1 MFYTEEAKKRL
12 KLLKGIEKSKTHKAL
27 STQPHQTQGKG
38 RQVSIYSI
46 SAYCNMTKYRSAA
59 CKMEPRQI
67 AQQMVQPISEETSQ
81 RMISY
86 CRKFRPSHIASKV
99 VCREVGLPEI

>member
-1 MFYTEEAKKRL
+1 MV
-12 KLLKGIEKSKTHKAL
+12 L
-27 STQPHQTQGKG
+27 STQPHQTQRKG

-59 CKMEPRQI
+59 CKMQFRQI
-67 AQQMVQPISEETSQ
+67 AQQMVQPVSEETSQ

-86 CRKFRPSHIASKV
+86 CRKHRRSHIASKV

>member
-1 MFYTEEAKKRL
+1 
-12 KLLKGIEKSKTHKAL
+12 
-27 STQPHQTQGKG
+27 
-38 RQVSIYSI
+38 
-46 SAYCNMTKYRSAA
+46 
-59 CKMEPRQI
+59 MEPRQI

-99 VCREVGLPEI
+99 VCRDVGLPEI